1 MYKITAICDRCKAEV
16 TETKKT
22 GHGYTNAPKNWQKVN
37 IKISQYEEKEYL
49 FCEKCRK
56 ELGLINEEQP
66 NKEVGVESVE
76 TRLFDCITEIVQM
89 NI

>member
-16 TETKKT
+16 TEIKKT
-22 GHGYTNAPKNWQKVN
+22 EYGWANVPDNWQKVN

-76 TRLFDCITEIVQM
+76 TRLLDCITEIVQM